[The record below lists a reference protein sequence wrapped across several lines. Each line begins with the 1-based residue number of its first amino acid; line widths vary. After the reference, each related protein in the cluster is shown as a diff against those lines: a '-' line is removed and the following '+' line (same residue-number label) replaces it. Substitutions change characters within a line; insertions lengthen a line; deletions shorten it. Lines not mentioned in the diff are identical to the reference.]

1 MPKVQSSP
9 RKVTYV
15 TPAQVCEMLPGM
27 TENTLTIWR
36 HYRRGPS
43 FVKVGRRVFYDLDA
57 IRQWID
63 SGVTTCNP
71 KIANLGGRR

>member
-1 MPKVQSSP
+1 
-9 RKVTYV
+9 
-15 TPAQVCEMLPGM
+15 M